1 MPRHEADEVVN
12 FGVIVFLIS
21 KNDFE
26 NFTIIFFNSAI
37 PCKGLKGIPNS
48 PFPFAIPTTPNR
60 VLKRR
65 TAAARCETV
74 RISNG

>member
-12 FGVIVFLIS
+12 SGVIVFYFKS
-21 KNDFE
+21 DFE

-65 TAAARCETV
+65 TAAAHCETI
-74 RISNG
+74 RISDG